1 MQIALFGWIL
11 GLIGGLY
18 LPKLS
23 IVFFLC
29 FLLGILLLKNVK
41 KKYSMLRIVQRHI
54 SYQKIIVMAISF
66 ILAFLLIQEKERD
79 YSQRYAE
86 VMGEAEVIGTI
97 VSMPKEKEYR
107 TDYTMQVES
116 INGQILQKNT
126 KILLQLKKGKQAQ
139 KNLVYGNKIKVKV
152 ELKMPTEARNTG
164 GFDYSFYLK
173 TKQIYAIAI
182 GKEDDVTLLKN
193 ENSNLWQKAVTA
205 VKQSII
211 EQVKKVLPQ
220 EEADLFIGILIGERQ
235 GIQEEIEKNF
245 KNSSLTH
252 LLAVS
257 GSHVAYILMGVTFA
271 VTQLKG
277 DKKIGKIGTILF
289 LFFFMELTDRTASVV
304 RACIMAMYAIV
315 ANLCHKKI
323 DWLGSICFSLWWILL
338 ENPYS
343 LWDTSLILSYG
354 GTIGILLF
362 IPLFQKKQN
371 PNEGKNHKLL
381 EKCKN
386 YLKES
391 FIITISANLILLPIM
406 AYLFYTLSFT
416 FWIGNLLAT
425 PLMEGIIFIGI
436 AFLASAYLCMPLA
449 IIIAVS
455 LKCLLQLLLL
465 VAKVCAN
472 LPFSNISVIRPP
484 VVGILFYYIFLF
496 LWIGYGRLSQRRK
509 AQIKEMY
516 RKKRKTVLISFLL
529 MVVLL
534 TFLYKVPGELEIFF
548 IDVGQGD
555 SMLVITPQKKTLL
568 VDGGGSKSTSFDVG
582 EQTLLPYLLN
592 KGIKT
597 IDYMMPSHFDED
609 HVQGLF
615 TILEKLTVKKVIV
628 AEQKVDSE
636 NYQKFM
642 KFVEEKNIQTIWV
655 KQGDKILLEKGVNL
669 DILWPK
675 TEWIA
680 ENPLNN
686 NAIVANLHY
695 GKFSLLFTGDIEE
708 IAEKEIL
715 QCYQNTELCKATV
728 LKVAHHGSKSSSIQ
742 SFLTMVKP
750 KIALIGVGETN
761 TFGHPNEGVLERL
774 EKIGAKIY
782 RTDENG
788 EISLKVNKE
797 GKIKINTKIGK

>member
-23 IVFFLC
+23 MVFFLC
-29 FLLGILLLKNVK
+29 TLLGMLFFKSVN
-41 KKYSMLRIVQRHI
+41 KKYSILRLLQRYI
-54 SYQKIIVMAISF
+54 SYQNIIIIAISF

-79 YSQRYAE
+79 YSQRYKK
-86 VMGEAEVIGTI
+86 VLGEAEVIGTI
-97 VSMPKEKEYR
+97 VSTPKEKEYK

-116 INGQILQKNT
+116 MNGQTLQKNT
-126 KILLQLKKGKQAQ
+126 KILLQLKKGKQTQ
-139 KNLVYGNKIKVKV
+139 ENLNYGNKIKIKA
-152 ELKMPTEARNTG
+152 EIKMPAEARNTG

-173 TKQIYAIAI
+173 TKKIYAIATA
-182 GKEDDVTLLKN
+182 KEENVTVLKE
-193 ENSNLWQKAVTA
+193 ENTNLWKKVVMA

-211 EQVKKVLPQ
+211 EQVKEVLPD
-220 EEADLFIGILIGERQ
+220 EEAELLIGILIGERQ
-235 GIQEEIEKNF
+235 GIQEEVEENF

-257 GSHVAYILMGVTFA
+257 GSHVAYILMGVTFT

-277 DKKIGKIGTILF
+277 NKKIGKIGTILF

-304 RACIMAMYAIV
+304 RACVMAMYAIV
-315 ANLCHKKI
+315 ASLCHKKI
-323 DWLGSICFSLWWILL
+323 DWLGSICFSLWWLLL

-371 PNEGKNHKLL
+371 PNQKKKEPLL
-381 EKCKN
+381 QKCKN

-391 FIITISANLILLPIM
+391 FVITLSANIILLPIM

-436 AFLASAYLCMPLA
+436 AFLVGTYLCMPFAILLA
-449 IIIAVS
+449 VP
-455 LKCLLQLLLL
+455 LKWVLQLLLL
-465 VAKVCAN
+465 VAKVCAD
-472 LPFSNISVIRPP
+472 LPLANISVIRPP
-484 VVGILFYYIFLF
+484 IIGILVYYTVLF
-496 LWIGYGRLSQRRK
+496 LWIGYRGLSQKRK
-509 AQIKEMY
+509 RQIKERY
-516 RKKRKTVLISFLL
+516 QKKRKIILVSFLL
-529 MVVLL
+529 IVILF
-534 TFLYKVPGELEIFF
+534 TFLYKLPRELQIFF

-555 SMLVITPQKKTLL
+555 SMLVITPQKKTFLI
-568 VDGGGSKSTSFDVG
+568 DGGGSKSSSFDVG

-592 KGIKT
+592 KGITT
-597 IDYMMPSHFDED
+597 IDYIMPSHFDED

-615 TILEKLTVKKVIV
+615 TILEKLTVKKVILT
-628 AEQKVDSE
+628 EQKVDSE
-636 NYQKFM
+636 NYQKFRELL
-642 KFVEEKNIQTIWV
+642 KEKKIQTIWV
-655 KQGDKILLEKGVNL
+655 KQGDRLLLEERITL

-680 ENPLNN
+680 KNPVNN

-695 GKFSLLFTGDIEE
+695 GEFSLLLTGDIEE

-715 QCYQNTELCKATV
+715 QCYQDTTLCKATV

-742 SFLTMVKP
+742 PFLEMVKP
-750 KIALIGVGETN
+750 RIAFIGVGETN
-761 TFGHPNEGVLERL
+761 TFGHPNEGVLQRL
-774 EKIGAKIY
+774 ENIGAKIY
-782 RTDENG
+782 RTDKNG
-788 EISLKVNKE
+788 EISLKVDKK